1 MSGGM
6 YFPLY
11 VDLSEKNILIA
22 GGGRIA
28 SRRARVL
35 QQFAGQITVVAPQFA
50 ETLRALGE
58 TGRVRLIRRAFDVGD
73 LEGRDLVFAATD
85 DKELNRQIFQAC
97 KERGIPV
104 NVCSDKTL
112 CDFQFPSVVI
122 DGDVVIGINASW
134 KDHRRVKE
142 VRQELEKRTAGGHP
156 GLYETQV

>member
-104 NVCSDKTL
+104 NVCSDQTL

-122 DGDVVIGINASW
+122 DGDVVIGINASG

-142 VRQELEKRTAGGHP
+142 VRQELEKRTAGVFP

>member
-28 SRRARVL
+28 SRRACVL
-35 QQFAGQITVVAPQFA
+35 QQFTGQITVVAPQFA

-104 NVCSDKTL
+104 NVCSDQTL

-122 DGDVVIGINASW
+122 DGDVVIGINASG

-142 VRQELEKRTAGGHP
+142 VRQELEKRTAEGHP

>member
-104 NVCSDKTL
+104 NVCSDQTL

-122 DGDVVIGINASW
+122 DGDVVIGINASG

-142 VRQELEKRTAGGHP
+142 VRQELEKRTAEGHP

>member
-58 TGRVRLIRRAFDVGD
+58 TGRVRLIRRTFDVGD

-104 NVCSDKTL
+104 NVCSDQTL

-122 DGDVVIGINASW
+122 DGDVVIGDQCIREGSPPGE
-134 KDHRRVKE
+134 RSP
-142 VRQELEKRTAGGHP
+142 AGTGKKNGRGTP
-156 GLYETQV
+156 RPV

>member
-1 MSGGM
+1 M

-104 NVCSDKTL
+104 NVCSDQTL
-112 CDFQFPSVVI
+112 CDFQFPSVFI
-122 DGDVVIGINASW
+122 AGDVVSGINASG

-142 VRQELEKRTAGGHP
+142 GGQEL
-156 GLYETQV
+156 